1 MKGPTL
7 SDLITTSLPVFPLRG
22 GIVFPHMV
30 VTVRIESDA
39 AKRALA
45 ASEATGGKLV
55 LIPMVDGE
63 YASVGTIAEIQ
74 EVDDRGGVSA
84 IISGVARARI
94 GAGETDSGEVLWVDT
109 DAIVEHSEHS
119 DAAVVKAAELRA
131 VLEEI
136 LDLRGARG
144 IADQLLATDD
154 PGRLVD
160 LLVYSPDLDLEA
172 KTQILETVDVDE
184 RLNLALEWMN
194 EVLGGLSLRQR
205 VRDEATERIDK
216 TQREYLLRQ
225 QMEAIRDELG
235 EGEETVVGEYRKLF
249 VETDLPSAAAETV
262 SREIDRLE
270 RLNEQSPEH
279 AWIRTWLDTIFE
291 LPWGEATEDNLDLEA
306 ARAVL
311 DEDHTGLNDV
321 KDRMIEHL
329 AVRKLRRERGLDD
342 DSEGGGTGT
351 ILLLVGPP
359 GVGKTSLGQ
368 SVARA
373 LGRKFVRLSLGGLR
387 DEAEIRGHRRTY
399 VGARPGRIARA
410 LTESA
415 SMNPV
420 FLLDEMDK
428 VGNDWRG
435 DPSSAL
441 LEVLDPEQNHTF
453 RDNYLEFDLD
463 LSDVM
468 FVATANVLETIPAA
482 LLDRTEV
489 IRLDGYTQSEKVEIA
504 SSHLLPRVIE
514 RSGLDVAE
522 IDVPENT
529 LAQIVDDYTQEAGV
543 RNLERQLGRL
553 ARKVATSIA
562 SGDAAETITVN
573 SDDVREFLGKPTVHH
588 TERDE
593 RTAVPG
599 VATGLAVTGSGGDV
613 LFVEASTIEG
623 DTGLTLTGQLGDVM
637 KESAEIAVSYVRGHA
652 AALGIDPRDL
662 KGRIHIHVP
671 AGSIPKDG
679 PSAGVTMTTA
689 LVSLL
694 TGRKVKSDVGMT
706 GEMTLQG
713 RVLPIGGVKQKVLA
727 AHRAGLR
734 QVILPERNLNDI
746 DDVPDEVRD
755 EMTFHTPGD
764 VESVLELALS

>member
-1 MKGPTL
+1 M
-7 SDLITTSLPVFPLRG
+7 SDLKTTTLPVLPLRG
-22 GIVFPHMV
+22 GIVFPNMV
-30 VTVRIESDA
+30 ITVGIESDA

-45 ASEATGGKLV
+45 ATESTNGRLV
-55 LIPMVDGE
+55 LIPRVDGE
-63 YASVGTIAEIQ
+63 YASIGTIAEIQ
-74 EVDDRGGVSA
+74 EVADRGGVSA
-84 IISGVARARI
+84 IISGIARARI
-94 GAGETDSGEVLWVDT
+94 GTGVTDSDDVLWVNT
-109 DAIVEHSEHS
+109 DAVAEQADYPEATVARA
-119 DAAVVKAAELRA
+119 DELRA
-131 VLEEI
+131 VLAEI
-136 LDLRGARG
+136 LDQRGVRG

-172 KTQILETVDVDE
+172 KAQLLETVDVGE
-184 RLNLALEWMN
+184 RIDLALEWMN
-194 EVLGGLSLRQR
+194 EILAGLALRRR
-205 VRDEATERIDK
+205 VRDEAAEKIDK
-216 TQREYLLRQ
+216 SQREYLLRQ

-235 EGEETVVGEYRKLF
+235 DGDETVVGEYRKRL
-249 VETDLPSAAAETV
+249 EEANLPQAAAESV
-262 SREIDRLE
+262 SSEIDRLE

-279 AWIRTWLDTIFE
+279 AWIRAWLDTTLE
-291 LPWGEATEDNLDLEA
+291 LPWGETTKDNLDLEA

-311 DEDHTGLNDV
+311 DADHTGLDDV

-329 AVRKLRRERGLDD
+329 AVRKLRHERGLDD
-342 DSEGGGTGT
+342 NAQVGGTGT

-373 LGRKFVRLSLGGLR
+373 LGRKFVRLALGGLR

-410 LTESA
+410 LTESG

-489 IRLDGYTQSEKVEIA
+489 IRLDGYTRTEKVEIA
-504 SSHLLPRVIE
+504 QTHLLPRVIE
-514 RSGLDVAE
+514 RSGLETDEMDIPAE
-522 IDVPENT
+522 T
-529 LAQIVDDYTQEAGV
+529 MAQIVDAYTREAGV
-543 RNLERQLGRL
+543 RNLERQIGKL

-562 SGDAAETITVN
+562 SGESRDTVN
-573 SDDVREFLGKPTVHH
+573 VDPEDLRELLGKPTVHH

-599 VATGLAVTGSGGDV
+599 VATGLAVTGAGGDV
-613 LFVEASTIEG
+613 LFVEASTVPGE
-623 DTGLTLTGQLGDVM
+623 TGLTLTGQLGDVM

-652 AALGIDPRDL
+652 IELGIEPSDL
-662 KGRIHIHVP
+662 SAHIHIHVP

-694 TGRKVKSDVGMT
+694 KGRTVKADVGMT
-706 GEMTLQG
+706 GEVTLQG

-734 QVILPERNLNDI
+734 EIILPERNADDI
-746 DDVPDEVRD
+746 DDVPEEIRD
-755 EMTFHTPGD
+755 EMTFHTPAD
-764 VESVLELALS
+764 IEAVLELALSQK

>member
-1 MKGPTL
+1 MKGPSL

-45 ASEATGGKLV
+45 AAESTGGRLV

-63 YASVGTIAEIQ
+63 YSSTGTIAEIQ
-74 EVDDRGGVSA
+74 EVADRGGVSA
-84 IISGVARARI
+84 IISGIARATI
-94 GAGETDSGEVLWVDT
+94 GAGETDPDDVLWVNT
-109 DAIVEHSEHS
+109 DSVIEEDEHSEDTLARAS
-119 DAAVVKAAELRA
+119 ELRA
-131 VLEEI
+131 VLTEI
-136 LDLRGARG
+136 LDMRGVRG
-144 IADQLLATDD
+144 LSDQILATDD
-154 PGRLVD
+154 PGRLAD
-160 LLVYSPDLDLEA
+160 LLVYSPDLDLKA
-172 KTQILETVDVDE
+172 KTQLLETVDIDE
-184 RLNLALEWMN
+184 RLTVALEWMI
-194 EVLGGLSLRQR
+194 EVLGELTLRQR
-205 VRDEATERIDK
+205 VRDDAAERIDK
-216 TQREYLLRQ
+216 TQREFMLRQ
-225 QMEAIRDELG
+225 QMEAIRAELG
-235 EGEETVVGEYRKLF
+235 EGGDTVVDEYRERF
-249 VETDLPSAAAETV
+249 EEADLPQTTAEVV

-270 RLNEQSPEH
+270 RLSEQSPEH
-279 AWIRTWLDTIFE
+279 AWIRTWLDTTLE
-291 LPWGEATEDNLDLEA
+291 VPWGEVTPDNLDLEA
-306 ARAVL
+306 ARTVL
-311 DEDHTGLNDV
+311 DEDHTGLGDV

-329 AVRKLRRERGLDD
+329 AVRKLRDERGLD
-342 DSEGGGTGT
+342 EGSDVRGAGT

-373 LGRKFVRLSLGGLR
+373 LGRKFARLALGGLR

-399 VGARPGRIARA
+399 VGARPGRIIRA
-410 LTESA
+410 LTEA
-415 SMNPV
+415 GSMNPV
-420 FLLDEMDK
+420 LLLDEMDK

-463 LSDVM
+463 LSNVM
-468 FVATANVLETIPAA
+468 FIATANVLDSIPAA

-489 IRLDGYTQSEKVEIA
+489 IRLDGYTQREKVEIA
-504 SSHLLPRVIE
+504 ETHLLPRVIE
-514 RSGLDVAE
+514 RSGLEPSEIAIPAE
-522 IDVPENT
+522 T
-529 LAQIVDDYTQEAGV
+529 MGHIVDDYTQEAGV

-553 ARKVATSIA
+553 ARKAATAIA
-562 SGDAAETITVN
+562 SGEAVKAVAVGP
-573 SDDVREFLGKPTVHH
+573 DDLRELLGKPTVHH
-588 TERDE
+588 TERDQ

-599 VATGLAVTGSGGDV
+599 VATGLAVTGAGGDV
-613 LFVEASTIEG
+613 LFVEASMIDG
-623 DTGLTLTGQLGDVM
+623 DSGLMLTGQLGDVM

-652 AALGIDPRDL
+652 SDLGIDPRDL
-662 KGRIHIHVP
+662 NGRIHIHVP

-694 TGRKVKSDVGMT
+694 TGRTVKSDVGMT

-734 QVILPERNLNDI
+734 EIILPERNADDI
-746 DDVPDEVRD
+746 DDVPDEVLD
-755 EMTFHTPGD
+755 EMTFHTPAD
-764 VESVLELALS
+764 IETVLELALS

>member
-1 MKGPTL
+1 M
-7 SDLITTSLPVFPLRG
+7 SELITTSLPVLPLPG
-22 GIVFPHMV
+22 GIVFPQMV
-30 VTVRIESDA
+30 ITVRIESDT

-45 ASEATGGKLV
+45 AAETTGGKLV

-63 YASVGTIAEIQ
+63 YASMGTIAEIQ
-74 EVDDRGGVSA
+74 EVADRGGVSA
-84 IISGVARARI
+84 IISGVVRARI
-94 GAGETDSGEVLWVDT
+94 GVGETDGDDVLWVDAESVAEPVLHPEAT
-109 DAIVEHSEHS
+109 MVL
-119 DAAVVKAAELRA
+119 AAELRA

-144 IADQLLATDD
+144 IADQLLGTDD
-154 PGRLVD
+154 PGRLAD
-160 LLVYSPDLDLEA
+160 LLVYSPDLDLKA
-172 KTQILETVDVDE
+172 KAELLETIDIDD
-184 RLNLALEWMN
+184 RLRLALEWMN
-194 EVLGGLSLRQR
+194 DVLGGLILRRR
-205 VRDEATERIDK
+205 VRDDAAERIDK
-216 TQREYLLRQ
+216 NQREYLLRQ

-235 EGEETVVGEYRKLF
+235 DGEATVVGEYREQL
-249 VETDLPSAAAETV
+249 EATDLSEAAAEMV

-279 AWIRTWLDTIFE
+279 AWIRTWLDTTFE
-291 LPWGEATEDNLDLEA
+291 LPWGETTEDNLDLEA
-306 ARAVL
+306 ARTVL
-311 DEDHTGLNDV
+311 DEDHTGLEDV

-329 AVRKLRRERGLDD
+329 AVRKLRHERGLDET
-342 DSEGGGTGT
+342 SEVRGTGT

-373 LGRKFVRLSLGGLR
+373 LGREFVRLSLGGLR

-410 LTESA
+410 LTESG

-468 FVATANVLETIPAA
+468 FIATANVLESIPAP

-489 IRLDGYTQSEKVEIA
+489 IRLDGYTQTEKVEIA
-504 SSHLLPRVIE
+504 ETHLLPRVIE
-514 RSGLDVAE
+514 RSGLETAE
-522 IDVPENT
+522 IEIPSETMAD
-529 LAQIVDDYTQEAGV
+529 IVDDYTQEAGV
-543 RNLERQLGRL
+543 RSLERQLGKL

-562 SGDAAETITVN
+562 SGDATETITVEPN
-573 SDDVREFLGKPTVHH
+573 DLRELLGKPTVHH
-588 TERDE
+588 TEKDE

-599 VATGLAVTGSGGDV
+599 VATGLAVTGAGGDV

-623 DTGLTLTGQLGDVM
+623 EVGLTLTGQLGDVM

-652 AALGIDPRDL
+652 AELGIDPRDL
-662 KGRIHIHVP
+662 NGRIHIHVP

-694 TGRKVKSDVGMT
+694 TGRKVKSEVGMT

-734 QVILPERNLNDI
+734 EIILPERNADDI
-746 DDVPDEVRD
+746 DDVPEEVRE
-755 EMTFHTPGD
+755 EMTFHTPAD
-764 VESVLELALS
+764 IESVLELALS